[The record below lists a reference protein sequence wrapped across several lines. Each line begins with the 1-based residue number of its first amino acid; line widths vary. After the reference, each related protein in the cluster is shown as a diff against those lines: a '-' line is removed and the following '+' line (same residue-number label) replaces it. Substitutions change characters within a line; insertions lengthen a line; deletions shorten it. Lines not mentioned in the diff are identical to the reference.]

1 MTLADR
7 LRLRGAQLP
16 AAAMPLATGR
26 LDRVVGLALQARGLS
41 LPLEATCA
49 VETTHDTWVEA
60 EVVGFS
66 DDKTFLMPTGPLA
79 GLQPAARVAGR
90 RLGAAPRIG
99 ADWLGRVM
107 AADATPLDGRP
118 PPRGEAP
125 LILSPPPL
133 NPLQRERIGA
143 PLDVGVRAINAL
155 LTLGRGQRVGLFAGS
170 GVGKS
175 TLLGM
180 MTRHTTADVT
190 VVGLIGERGREV
202 RDFVHDTLG
211 PEGLS
216 RACVIA
222 APADA
227 SPLARLNGARLATS
241 VAEYFRD
248 QGCDVLLLMDSL
260 TRYAQAA
267 REIGLA
273 VGEPPATRGYPPSVF
288 ARLPQ
293 LVERAG
299 TVSGR
304 GSITGLY
311 TVLTEGDDLQDPVA
325 DAARAILDGHIV
337 LSRRI
342 AEQGRFP
349 AIDVE
354 ASVSRLFATLSD
366 APQREAARRLR
377 RWLAAWQRNRDLIA
391 VGAYQSGA
399 DPDTDQAIA
408 RQDAIERFLTQGV
421 DEAAPLAAAHAALIA
436 VTGDVA

>member
-1 MTLADR
+1 MNLTRHLHARASR
-7 LRLRGAQLP
+7 LPEQVS
-16 AAAMPLATGR
+16 PLVTGR
-26 LDRVVGLALQARGLS
+26 LERVVGLALQARGLH
-41 LPLEATCA
+41 LPLEANCA
-49 VETTHDTWVEA
+49 VETHAESWVEA

-66 DDKTFLMPTGPLA
+66 DDRTFLMPTGPLS

-90 RLGAAPRIG
+90 RLGRAPRIG

-107 AADATPLDGRP
+107 GADASPLDGRP

-125 LILSPPPL
+125 LVLSPPPL
-133 NPLQRERIGA
+133 NPLQRQRIDT

-202 RDFVHDTLG
+202 RDFVTDTLG
-211 PEGLS
+211 PEGLE

-227 SPLARLNGARLATS
+227 SPLARMNGARLATA

-248 QGCDVLLLMDSL
+248 QGRDVLLLMDSP

-288 ARLPQ
+288 ARLPA

-299 TVSGR
+299 AVQGR
-304 GSITGLY
+304 GSITALY

-349 AIDVE
+349 AVDVE
-354 ASVSRLFATLSD
+354 ASVSRLFTTLAS
-366 APQREAARRLR
+366 PEQREGARRLR

-391 VGAYQSGA
+391 VGAYQAGA
-399 DPDTDQAIA
+399 DPDTDAALAHQAAI
-408 RQDAIERFLTQGV
+408 DAFLSQRV
-421 DEAAPLAAAHAALIA
+421 EAAAPLGEACEALLRL
-436 VTGDVA
+436 TGDDE

>member
-1 MTLADR
+1 MTLT
-7 LRLRGAQLP
+7 AQLRDRTNRLP
-16 AAAMPLATGR
+16 ATVPMLATGR
-26 LDRVVGLALQARGLS
+26 LERVVGLALQARGLR

-49 VETTHDTWVEA
+49 VETHSDAWVEA

-66 DDKTFLMPTGPLA
+66 DDRTFLMPTGPLT
-79 GLQPAARVAGR
+79 GLQPAARVAAH
-90 RLGAAPRIG
+90 RLGPVPRIG

-107 AADATPLDGRP
+107 GADGLPLDGRP

-125 LILSPPPL
+125 LVLSPPPL
-133 NPLQRERIGA
+133 NPLLRQHIDT
-143 PLDVGVRAINAL
+143 PLDVGVRAINAM

-180 MTRHTTADVT
+180 MTRHTTADIT

-202 RDFVHDTLG
+202 RDFVFDTLG

-227 SPLARLNGARLATS
+227 SPLARMNGARLATA

-248 QGCDVLLLMDSL
+248 QGMDVLLLMDSL

-288 ARLPQ
+288 AKLPA

-299 TVSGR
+299 AVQGR
-304 GSITGLY
+304 GSITALY

-349 AIDVE
+349 AVDVE
-354 ASVSRLFATLSD
+354 ASVSRLFTTLAS
-366 APQREAARRLR
+366 PEQRAGARQLR

-391 VGAYQSGA
+391 VGAYQAGA
-399 DPDTDQAIA
+399 DADTDAALANQQAIE
-408 RQDAIERFLTQGV
+408 QFLSQGM
-421 DEAAPLAAAHAALIA
+421 DEAAPLASAIDALQRL
-436 VTGDVA
+436 TGESS